1 MTNKIIL
8 ITGVSSGFGRAF
20 AEAAL
25 AAGYTVI
32 GTVRN
37 EDGRREFEA
46 IEPKRAKSLILDVTD
61 FGAINPSISKV
72 QHEIGP
78 VDVLV
83 NNAGYGHE
91 GILEESSLE
100 DMRRQF
106 EVNVFGAVALM
117 KAVLPTM
124 RRRRS
129 GHIINI
135 TSMGGYITMPG
146 IAYYCGS
153 KFALEGITETLAKEV
168 KGFGIHVTAVAPG
181 SFRTDWAGRSMVRS
195 SRSIADYDSVFDPI
209 RKAREEKSGHQAGDP
224 IKAAEVLLK
233 LLTTENPPVHLLL
246 GSDALKLV
254 REKIDSLAG
263 EITAWE
269 DVTLST
275 DTEGDDCV
283 LYMTT
288 DGRYGEQAHVKRS
301 KALSRLALL
310 RFAGLSQINPKS
322 QSECSG
328 LNWRIRPGK
337 APDPVS
343 VAALRRLTSLWVTPS
358 LLADPSPSNRESNS
372 RRQLSHRRG
381 RTLNRCDRPRRLC
394 GESSLS
400 QANRTAAHPAGNRKS
415 QLFRAPLV
423 YDNCRKVGRP
433 KHPSSLGSRS

>member
-1 MTNKIIL
+1 MTDKIIL

-25 AAGYTVI
+25 REGYTVI

-37 EDGRREFEA
+37 EYARKEFET
-46 IEPKRAKSLILDVTD
+46 IEPKRAKSLILDVTN
-61 FGAINPSISKV
+61 FAAIAPSISKIE
-72 QHEIGP
+72 HEIGP

-100 DMRRQF
+100 DLRRQF
-106 EVNVFGAVALM
+106 EVNVFGAVSMM
-117 KAVLPTM
+117 KAILPTM

-129 GHIINI
+129 GRIINI

-153 KFALEGITETLAKEV
+153 KFALEGISETLAKEV

-195 SRSIADYDSVFDPI
+195 GRSIADYDSVFDPI

-233 LLTTENPPVHLLL
+233 LLATENPPVHLLL

-254 REKIDSLAG
+254 REKIDSLAS

-269 DVTLST
+269 DVTVST
-275 DTEGDDCV
+275 DFGSHSSAASSSGFALGNKE
-283 LYMTT
+283 
-288 DGRYGEQAHVKRS
+288 KR
-301 KALSRLALL
+301 
-310 RFAGLSQINPKS
+310 
-322 QSECSG
+322 
-328 LNWRIRPGK
+328 
-337 APDPVS
+337 
-343 VAALRRLTSLWVTPS
+343 
-358 LLADPSPSNRESNS
+358 
-372 RRQLSHRRG
+372 
-381 RTLNRCDRPRRLC
+381 
-394 GESSLS
+394 
-400 QANRTAAHPAGNRKS
+400 
-415 QLFRAPLV
+415 
-423 YDNCRKVGRP
+423 
-433 KHPSSLGSRS
+433 